1 MSVHFWPH
9 TQNPNTASYR
19 LRCLRVMQGLQH
31 CGVTSRLYSDG
42 DVPENLVLSK
52 RYDPVSIQLALE
64 LKTNFGTKLYLDICD
79 NHFYYKTPEPAA
91 IKRADQLRSAVKSV
105 DVVIASSEYLA
116 EVVRNESDNCKPV
129 VVIGDL
135 VEFPHEPGLLDKIR
149 HSISFFRLK
158 ILELAIN
165 KLGPVKNRR
174 LVWFGNHGGC
184 YADGGM
190 NDLQTIRTYLEDA
203 HKEAPV
209 SLTIISNSRGKYKK
223 LTEGWKAPVFY
234 LPWNK
239 TFFSL
244 ALRLH
249 GISVIPIQKNPF
261 TMAKTNNRVTT
272 SLIHGLRVIADE
284 IPSYAHYKKSIIMN
298 EWEKVFLMPAK
309 SPTPYRGIF
318 NVEYFREENEKII
331 EAWVSIFSD
340 AVLHAD

>member
-31 CGVTSRLYSDG
+31 CGVISRLYSDG

-52 RYDPVSIQLALE
+52 RYDPLSIQKALE
-64 LKTNFGTKLYLDICD
+64 LKTNLGTKLYLDICD
-79 NHFYYKTPEPAA
+79 NHFYFKTPEPDA
-91 IKRADQLRSAVKSV
+91 INRADQLRSAVKSV

-116 EVVRNESDNCKPV
+116 EVVRNESGNCTPV

-135 VEFPHEPGLLDKIR
+135 VEFPHEAGLLEKIR
-149 HSISFFRLK
+149 YSIPFLRLK
-158 ILELAIN
+158 ILEFAIN
-165 KLGPVKNRR
+165 KLGPVKSRR
-174 LVWFGNHGGC
+174 FVWFGNHGGG

-203 HKEAPV
+203 HREAPV

-223 LTEGWKAPVFY
+223 LTEGWKVPVFY
-234 LPWNK
+234 IPWNK
-239 TFFSL
+239 TFFSV

-261 TMAKTNNRVTT
+261 TMAKTNNRVAT

-284 IPSYAHYKKSIIMN
+284 IPSYAYYKEFIIMN
-298 EWEKVFLMPAK
+298 EWKNAFLMPAML
-309 SPTPYRGIF
+309 TPPHRNVF

-331 EAWVSIFSD
+331 GAWASIFSD
-340 AVLHAD
+340 AVLYAD